1 MSLVAN
7 IAAPGISG
15 TTNTLEPLTRIIAAA
30 GMREG
35 GELLSWSC
43 LNNLV
48 LNNTP

>member
-1 MSLVAN
+1 MGLVAN

-15 TTNTLEPLTRIIAAA
+15 TTNTHEPLTRIIAAA
-30 GMREG
+30 GTRKG
-35 GELLSWSC
+35 GKLLSWTC